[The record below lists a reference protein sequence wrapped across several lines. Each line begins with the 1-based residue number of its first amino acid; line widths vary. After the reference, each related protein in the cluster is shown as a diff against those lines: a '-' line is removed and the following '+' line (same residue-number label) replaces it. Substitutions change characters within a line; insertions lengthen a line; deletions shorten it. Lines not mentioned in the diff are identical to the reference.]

1 MVFSCFFWHHRS
13 TKHRKYRC
21 FWRLGSQKPR
31 YLRCFLPLGEKNHGI
46 YSVLRA
52 APSKHW
58 YLHSFQPVAR
68 SSFSMQKLQKHC
80 KLQCFG
86 RRRRPK
92 KQQTSPWKLKKFPL
106 QCLTPMR
113 LFLTDSRCKITR
125 TTPKPPTCSPCCTL
139 GSADI
144 YIYLYIELCRT
155 V

>member
-1 MVFSCFFWHHRS
+1 VVFSCFFDTIGAQNTVNTDVFGASEAKNHGIYDVFCPWE
-13 TKHRKYRC
+13 K
-21 FWRLGSQKPR
+21 
-31 YLRCFLPLGEKNHGI
+31 KNHGI

-92 KQQTSPWKLKKFPL
+92 KQQTSP
-106 QCLTPMR
+106 
-113 LFLTDSRCKITR
+113 
-125 TTPKPPTCSPCCTL
+125 
-139 GSADI
+139 
-144 YIYLYIELCRT
+144 
-155 V
+155 